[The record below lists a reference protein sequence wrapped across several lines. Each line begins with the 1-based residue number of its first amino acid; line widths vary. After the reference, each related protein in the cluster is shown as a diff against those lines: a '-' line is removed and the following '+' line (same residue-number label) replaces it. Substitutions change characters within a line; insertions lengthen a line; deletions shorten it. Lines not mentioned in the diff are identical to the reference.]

1 MMHGWFYKEMHLVPK
16 DELKRNNAKNTC
28 FTNLNFS
35 LYYSNSHFYS
45 FNLCEHLICQVYQQ
59 HCNRTYLLY
68 QTLFKFNQ
76 HQIFRIC
83 FLHKV

>member
-35 LYYSNSHFYS
+35 LYYSNSV
-45 FNLCEHLICQVYQQ
+45 NI
-59 HCNRTYLLY
+59 
-68 QTLFKFNQ
+68 
-76 HQIFRIC
+76 
-83 FLHKV
+83 